1 MASSEKTPG
10 LGLSAWRGSDVPQR
24 EDFVQDNQILDSAI
38 TALQRSGGSGPG
50 GPGNDPRLDAHMADQ
65 QVHLSGA
72 DRQALSAAAPPVIG
86 SYTGD
91 GHLVR
96 AVILGFRPS
105 FGILFADNRPLV
117 EPSGNGLFQ
126 TSLAG
131 ILTNTGGTAGLE
143 AQTTGFRAQQAET
156 GNVTGMNYL
165 GMNRDGVRYVYI
177 MWR

>member
-1 MASSEKTPG
+1 MASSEKTPN

-38 TALQRSGGSGPG
+38 SALQQSGGSGPG
-50 GPGNDPRLDAHMADQ
+50 GTGADPRLDIHMADQ
-65 QVHLSGA
+65 QIHLSQA
-72 DRQALSAAAPPVIG
+72 DRQALGAVEPPVIG

-96 AVILGFRPS
+96 AVILGFRPR
-105 FGILFADNRPLV
+105 FGILFADNRPIV
-117 EPSGNGLFQ
+117 EPSSNGLFQ
-126 TSLAG
+126 TALAG

-143 AQTTGFRAQQAET
+143 AQTTGFRAHQAET
-156 GNVTGMNYL
+156 GTVPGTNYL
-165 GMNRDGVRYVYI
+165 GMNRNGVRYVYI